1 MNMSNKIYKMN
12 MLSIF
17 IAIIF
22 VQTSI
27 PGLGN
32 IPIGPLSITIIPITV
47 ILSSVLLGTK
57 FGAIIGG
64 IWGIITFM
72 RAFWW
77 PTSPLAV
84 YVFTNPFIS
93 ILPRILVGLVGGL
106 VFHNLCRI
114 NVSQRISLAI
124 AGLLGAM
131 VNTGL
136 LLTLIYVFYRSHSS
150 LLYHLSVNRLLP
162 YLLGV
167 ASTNGLIEAL
177 LACIIVP
184 IIGLPLLRIMNNKRD
199 NF

>member
-1 MNMSNKIYKMN
+1 MRKNLYQMN

-17 IAIIF
+17 IAIIL

-47 ILSSVLLGTK
+47 ILSAVLLGTRL
-57 FGAIIGG
+57 GAIVGG
-64 IWGIITFM
+64 IWGGITFI

-84 YVFTNPFIS
+84 YVFTNPFVS
-93 ILPRILVGLVGGL
+93 ILPRILVGVVGGMIFHRL
-106 VFHNLCRI
+106 VRI
-114 NVSQRISLAI
+114 NLSQRLSLAI
-124 AGLLGAM
+124 AGLFGTM

-150 LLYHLSVNRLLP
+150 MIYHLSVNRLLP
-162 YLLGV
+162 YLLGI

-177 LACIIVP
+177 LAFIIVP
-184 IIGLPLLRIMNNKRD
+184 IVGVPLLRIKNKKRD
-199 NF
+199 NS